1 VTVQTEEAPEVSV
14 VGLQDRPLITGV
26 GTIVTDADM
35 DFPLVVAVIITAV
48 LVVRALRVAVLL
60 LAELAVAGKLAVLA
74 PAATVTLAGT
84 TRATLSSE
92 TVMT

>member
-1 VTVQTEEAPEVSV
+1 M
-14 VGLQDRPLITGV
+14 GLQDRPLITGV

-48 LVVRALRVAVLL
+48 LVVRALRVAAPLL
-60 LAELAVAGKLAVLA
+60 TELAVAGKLAVVV
-74 PAATVTLAGT
+74 PAATVTLVGT
-84 TRATLSSE
+84 ARAALSSD